1 MPRGKLKTAK
11 QSRTAG
17 AIRRAIGAGPND
29 EVNVSSRPAERLPG
43 MPAPAAPPV
52 DFEALRELDTIAL
65 KEMGCGAWD
74 APDADGKVLM
84 LFPAEWYSSIPNGTE
99 VVSIMDRRIFFI
111 RGHTSRDVGF
121 GCLAYGFR
129 VRHRKRRPS

>member
-1 MPRGKLKTAK
+1 
-11 QSRTAG
+11 
-17 AIRRAIGAGPND
+17 
-29 EVNVSSRPAERLPG
+29 

-74 APDADGKVLM
+74 APDADGKALM

-99 VVSIMDRRIFFI
+99 VVSIIGRRIFFI
-111 RGHTSRDVGF
+111 RGHTSRDADNRDNGNQGNNRLLAF
-121 GCLAYGFR
+121 GSKVSDRDHQFEFHICF
-129 VRHRKRRPS
+129 